1 MTKKKKVAV
10 YLYNLS
16 NKYVGLGEFAHNLA
30 IRMSAKAAELK
41 TQHNLEFCFLVPKGM
56 SGDYGDEVDYLV
68 LRKWRYILLNAPLP
82 RFIKHL
88 FFPKVD
94 LVHWTQQLPRIH
106 TTISP
111 KALVTIHDVNY
122 FHNNLPQKKIDKRTR
137 KINRTLS
144 FATHLSFISQFSEND
159 VVSRFNVHQPKRVIY
174 NGVTDQMQVPQEKI
188 DGLPSQYLLSVSGLD
203 DKKNVH
209 LLIEM
214 MRFLPNEF
222 LVVAGKGDKEYTK
235 MLHQLVERYQL
246 TNVRFV
252 GCVSAGEKAYLYCNC
267 KAFFFVSKSEGFGL
281 PVAEAMTASKPVFC
295 SKLTSLPEI
304 GGDAAYYF
312 DELEPEKMAQTTQ
325 KMLAE
330 YEKDPET
337 RQKMCLA
344 QAQQFCWDKA
354 VDEYINYYLDIL
366 KEK

>member
-1 MTKKKKVAV
+1 MTKRKKVAV

-68 LRKWRYILLNAPLP
+68 LRKWRYLLLNARLP

-174 NGVTDQMQVPQEKI
+174 NGVTDQM
-188 DGLPSQYLLSVSGLD
+188 
-203 DKKNVH
+203 
-209 LLIEM
+209 
-214 MRFLPNEF
+214 
-222 LVVAGKGDKEYTK
+222 
-235 MLHQLVERYQL
+235 
-246 TNVRFV
+246 
-252 GCVSAGEKAYLYCNC
+252 
-267 KAFFFVSKSEGFGL
+267 
-281 PVAEAMTASKPVFC
+281 
-295 SKLTSLPEI
+295 
-304 GGDAAYYF
+304 
-312 DELEPEKMAQTTQ
+312 
-325 KMLAE
+325 
-330 YEKDPET
+330 
-337 RQKMCLA
+337 
-344 QAQQFCWDKA
+344 
-354 VDEYINYYLDIL
+354 
-366 KEK
+366 

>member
-1 MTKKKKVAV
+1 MTKRKKVAV

-68 LRKWRYILLNAPLP
+68 LRKWRYILINAPLP

-203 DKKNVH
+203 DKK
-209 LLIEM
+209 
-214 MRFLPNEF
+214 
-222 LVVAGKGDKEYTK
+222 K

-252 GCVSAGEKAYLYCNC
+252 GCVSAGEKAYLYRNC

-325 KMLAE
+325 KLLAE